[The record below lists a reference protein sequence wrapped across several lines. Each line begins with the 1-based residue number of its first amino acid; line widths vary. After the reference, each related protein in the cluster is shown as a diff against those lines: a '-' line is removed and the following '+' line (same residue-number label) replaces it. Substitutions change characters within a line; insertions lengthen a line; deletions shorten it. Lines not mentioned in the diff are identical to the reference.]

1 METGKVYMASEEELK
16 DYAKLTEHLI
26 QLYEKENYTAVK
38 VIPKEKCSTMDI
50 ETVWDLQIECEIH
63 EKQKKCKNVYNQG
76 VNPSRTEIRSVKD
89 YQMGQESL
97 PSTPQTERKV
107 WNKYPVSDSI
117 YGVHKSP
124 ENMKFDFLKFF
135 TLISLL
141 NQIKPAMEG
150 IHTAYLY
157 FGLLYTY
164 FGQHCEDSVF
174 SSISYLHYGADKI
187 WYSIYREDEEKF
199 YEFIRGKFVYLYY
212 LRYGYI
218 YII

>member
-1 METGKVYMASEEELK
+1 METGKVYVASEEELK

-26 QLYEKENYTAVK
+26 RISEEEKESYTSVK
-38 VIPKEKCSTMDI
+38 VIPQEKCSTMDI
-50 ETVWDLQIECEIH
+50 EKLWDLQIECETHI
-63 EKQKKCKNVYNQG
+63 KTKKCTNVYNQG
-76 VNPSRTEIRSVKD
+76 VDPSRTERRSVKE
-89 YQMGQESL
+89 YQKDQESL
-97 PSTPQTERKV
+97 PFTVETERKV
-107 WNKYPVSDSI
+107 WNKYPKCDSI

-124 ENMKFDFLKFF
+124 EDMKFDFLKFF
-135 TLISLL
+135 TMISLL
-141 NQIKPAMEG
+141 NQIKPYMAG
-150 IHTAYLY
+150 LHTAYLY

-212 LRYGYI
+212 LQIWI
-218 YII
+218 Y